1 MPHLSALQW
10 ILAAVGGTSLG
21 LAKAGLAGM
30 GLVYVVIFAFLFG
43 AKSSTGV
50 ALPMLLVGD
59 AFAVTAYHRHANW
72 KYVWRMLPPA
82 FVGVMIGAAM
92 MGSISD
98 AAFRP
103 TIGWIILALSAMQ
116 VARMRWPDWL
126 GDVPHTWWF
135 VWGIGLLAG
144 VTTMLAN
151 AAGPII
157 LIYCLAVSLPK
168 FEMVGTSAWFF
179 AIVNAFK
186 VPFSVALGLIGPTTL
201 LLNALLV
208 PFVLLGVLS
217 GRWLIYRI
225 PQRAFEVISL
235 AFAAIA
241 ALRLIG
247 V

>member
-1 MPHLSALQW
+1 MPQLSASQW
-10 ILAAVGGTSLG
+10 ILAAIGASSLG

-50 ALPMLLVGD
+50 ALPMLVVGD
-59 AFAVTAYHRHANW
+59 ACAVTAYHAHANW
-72 KYVWRMLPPA
+72 KYVRRMLPPA
-82 FVGVMIGAAM
+82 FVGVVLGAAT
-92 MGSISD
+92 MGSISNE
-98 AAFRP
+98 AFKP
-103 TIGWIILALSAMQ
+103 TIGWIILVLSAWQ
-116 VARMRWPDWL
+116 LVRMRWPDWL
-126 GDVPHTWWF
+126 GAVPHALWF

-144 VTTMLAN
+144 FTTMMAN

-157 LIYCLAVSLPK
+157 LIYCLAISLPK
-168 FEMVGTSAWFF
+168 FEMVATSAWFF

-201 LLNALLV
+201 RLNLMLI
-208 PFVLLGVLS
+208 PFVLAGVLG
-217 GRWLIYRI
+217 GRWLVYRI
-225 PQRAFEVISL
+225 PQRLFELISL
-235 AFAAIA
+235 AFAATA

>member
-1 MPHLSALQW
+1 MPHLSAAQW
-10 ILAAVGGTSLG
+10 ILASIGASSLG

-30 GLVYVVIFAFLFG
+30 GLVYVVIFALLFG

-50 ALPMLLVGD
+50 ALPMLVVGD
-59 AFAVTAYHRHANW
+59 ALAVTAYHRHANW
-72 KYVWRMLPPA
+72 KYVRRMLPPA
-82 FVGVMIGAAM
+82 CLGVMAGAAT
-92 MGSISD
+92 MGSITNEV
-98 AAFRP
+98 FKP
-103 TIGWIILALSAMQ
+103 TIGWIILVLSALQ
-116 VARMRWPDWL
+116 VVRMRWPDWL
-126 GDVPHTWWF
+126 GAVPHARWF
-135 VWGIGLLAG
+135 VWAIGLLAG
-144 VTTMLAN
+144 FTTMLAN

-201 LLNALLV
+201 LLNVMLI
-208 PFVLLGVLS
+208 PFVLAGVLG
-217 GRWLIYRI
+217 GRWLVYRI
-225 PQRAFEVISL
+225 PQRAFEIISL

>member
-1 MPHLSALQW
+1 MPHFSAAQW
-10 ILAAVGGTSLG
+10 FLAAIGASSLG

-50 ALPMLLVGD
+50 ALPMLVVGD
-59 AFAVTAYHRHANW
+59 ALAVTAYHAHANW

-82 FVGVMIGAAM
+82 FIGVVVGAGTMRW
-92 MGSISD
+92 ISNE
-98 AAFRP
+98 AFKP
-103 TIGWIILALSAMQ
+103 TIGWIILTLSALQ
-116 VARMRWPDWL
+116 VVRMRWPDWL
-126 GDVPHTWWF
+126 GAVPHALWF
-135 VWGIGLLAG
+135 VWAIGLLAG
-144 VTTMLAN
+144 FTTMMAN

-157 LIYCLAVSLPK
+157 LIYCLAISLPK

-179 AIVNAFK
+179 AMVNAFK
-186 VPFSVALGLIGPTTL
+186 VPFSVALGLIGPATL
-201 LLNALLV
+201 LVNVLLI
-208 PFVLLGVLS
+208 PFVLAGVFG
-217 GRWLIYRI
+217 GRWLVYRI
-225 PQRAFEVISL
+225 PQRAFEIISL

>member
-1 MPHLSALQW
+1 MPHLSAPQW
-10 ILAAVGGTSLG
+10 ILASIGASSLG

-50 ALPMLLVGD
+50 ALPMLVVGD

-72 KYVWRMLPPA
+72 SYVWRMLPPA
-82 FVGVMIGAAM
+82 CLGVVVGAAM
-92 MGSISD
+92 LGSISND
-98 AAFRP
+98 AFRP
-103 TIGWIILALSAMQ
+103 TIGWIILVLAALQ
-116 VARMRWPDWL
+116 VVRMRWPDWL
-126 GDVPHTWWF
+126 GTVPHAWWF
-135 VWGIGLLAG
+135 VWAIGLLAG

-201 LLNALLV
+201 VVNVMLI
-208 PFVLLGVLS
+208 PFVLAGVLG
-217 GRWLIYRI
+217 GRWLVYRI
-225 PQRAFEVISL
+225 PQRVFEVISL

-247 V
+247 I

>member
-1 MPHLSALQW
+1 MAHLSALQW
-10 ILAAVGGTSLG
+10 ILAAIGASSLG

-50 ALPMLLVGD
+50 ALPMLVVGD
-59 AFAVTAYHRHANW
+59 AFAVTAYHSHANW

-82 FVGVMIGAAM
+82 CVGVVLGAATM
-92 MGSISD
+92 RSISNE
-98 AAFRP
+98 AFKP
-103 TIGWIILALSAMQ
+103 TIGWIILVLSALQ

-126 GDVPHTWWF
+126 GAVPHALWF
-135 VWGIGLLAG
+135 VWAIGLLAG
-144 VTTMLAN
+144 FTTMLAN

-157 LIYCLAVSLPK
+157 LIYCLAIALPK

-186 VPFSVALGLIGPTTL
+186 VPFSIALGLIGPTTL
-201 LLNALLV
+201 LLNAMLI
-208 PFVLLGVLS
+208 PFVLAGVLG
-217 GRWLIYRI
+217 GRWLVYRI
-225 PQRAFEVISL
+225 PQRAFEIISL

-247 V
+247 I